1 MKIRTAKLSQGEF
14 TSPLSDNFKRKMLQG
29 FPLRCRFGRRRGQ
42 GPGGLRGPPGPLQP
56 LPPAWPTRAAR
67 PVLRELPSLR
77 SGDLPPRRAI
87 ALRLQR
93 GRGGMGAAQTPGGVK
108 PLWPQG
114 SEYLITCDKPTKT
127 IIFRKV
133 TCYKY
138 KITLSTDGERNDPDA
153 APRVLTLPRR
163 RRYMLRHAY

>member
-1 MKIRTAKLSQGEF
+1 MKSRTAKLSQGEF

-87 ALRLQR
+87 ALRLQW

-114 SEYLITCDKPTKT
+114 SEYLITYDKPTKT
-127 IIFRKV
+127 MLCPHYHSGCGRG
-133 TCYKY
+133 TDCPCPPRLA
-138 KITLSTDGERNDPDA
+138 LSQAFGHILHRC
-153 APRVLTLPRR
+153 
-163 RRYMLRHAY
+163 